1 VYVPHNVRGATTES
15 QHDKYAMKAIAAP
28 AAKGGRANKGDAS
41 KGSVADKGCA
51 SKGGTAAKGGGATK
65 GGARKGS
72 LEEKVGTAAKGGAAA
87 KSNAETK
94 GQATDPRD
102 PSGTLAA
109 EFAILDLLGKGV
121 LTPSQV
127 HAGLFAAGWEYDDV
141 FGVFAKLDRGGRGM
155 CERGRGRERARA
167 RARARASERERERE
181 YTCIYRLRG
190 QGRLPRLPYAA
201 AGVGRQGPGCA
212 GFVDQVALPAEGHGN

>member
-1 VYVPHNVRGATTES
+1 MSLADSRKTFAAQQSPHE
-15 QHDKYAMKAIAAP
+15 KYAMKAIAAP
-28 AAKGGRANKGDAS
+28 AAKGDAS

-72 LEEKVGTAAKGGAAA
+72 MEEKVGMAARGGAAA
-87 KSNAETK
+87 KSNAETR

-102 PSGTLAA
+102 PRGVLAA
-109 EFAILDLLGKGV
+109 EFASLDLLGKGV

-127 HAGLFAAGWEYDDV
+127 HAGLFAAGWEYADV

-155 CERGRGRERARA
+155 CVRERARA
-167 RARARASERERERE
+167 RERESARERERERE
-181 YTCIYRLRG
+181 RERDRERERERERVYLYI
-190 QGRLPRLPYAA
+190 
-201 AGVGRQGPGCA
+201 
-212 GFVDQVALPAEGHGN
+212 